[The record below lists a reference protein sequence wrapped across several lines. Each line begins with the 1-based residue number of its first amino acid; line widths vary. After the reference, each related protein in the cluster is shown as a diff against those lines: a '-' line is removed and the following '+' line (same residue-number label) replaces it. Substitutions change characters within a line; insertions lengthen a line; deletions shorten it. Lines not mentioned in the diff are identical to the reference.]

1 MTTNAIDQI
10 KEISSEINNLEGKR
24 ASVAKSA
31 LKELSTFIFN
41 KHPDLDNF
49 AFGISG
55 REYNDEG
62 LYEGVNH
69 VAINLDEDEV
79 ESEYWDKYD
88 WRISRSEGIEGEI
101 YDALTAIG
109 DSALIAV
116 CGEYDIVFIERDDP
130 ETFET
135 VSPYL

>member
-1 MTTNAIDQI
+1 MTNAIDQI
-10 KEISSEINNLEGKR
+10 KEISGEIKSLQSKR
-24 ASVAKSA
+24 ANVARDA
-31 LKELSTFIFN
+31 LKELSNFVFD
-41 KHPDLDNF
+41 KYPELKNF

-69 VAINLDEDEV
+69 VAINLDDQEV
-79 ESEYWDKYD
+79 ENEYWDKYD
-88 WRISRSEGIEGEI
+88 WRTSRSEGVEGEI
-101 YDALTAIG
+101 YDALKLIG
-109 DSALIAV
+109 DPALIAV